1 MDNGFRWGTA
11 AAAAGLIFLLG
22 ALIVVLIDG
31 SWRIFS
37 TFGLSFLTGTNWN
50 IVPGH
55 ESFGAVPFIYGTL
68 VTSFVAVVLAVPVS
82 VGLALLLNEVRSGW
96 LRDPLATFV
105 DVLAAIPSIVY
116 GLWGLFILKPFLDRY
131 IEPFLQDTLGRIPVV
146 GHIFSG
152 PTTGPDLFSAGVILA
167 IMIVPIVTAVTR
179 EVVATVPRELREAA
193 KAIGATR
200 WETNRLAVL
209 PYARSGIV
217 GATMLGLGR
226 ALGETIA
233 VSMLVGNTT
242 RISTSLFGAGV
253 TIPSWIASSFRD
265 ATSVGLHRTALLGLA
280 LILIVLTFGLAAL
293 SRLLVGRDPRISV
306 SATVEVAIAEAES
319 GRRERPMSAVVRP
332 RSSGSSAAGA
342 ARRTGRSAP
351 SCGPAHSS
359 R

>member
-1 MDNGFRWGTA
+1 VATSQLTTAEGAPPFGRRSQLVDRGFRWTTA
-11 AAAAGLIFLLG
+11 LVASGLILLLA
-22 ALIVVLIDG
+22 ALIVVLIQG
-31 SWRIFS
+31 STRIFS
-37 TFGLSFLTGTNWN
+37 AFGLSFITGTNWN

-131 IEPFLQDTLGRIPVV
+131 VQPFLQTILGWIPLV
-146 GHIFSG
+146 GRLFSG
-152 PTTGPDLFSAGVILA
+152 TTNGPDLFSAGVILA

-200 WETNRLAVL
+200 WETVRIAVL

-233 VSMLVGNTT
+233 VSLLVGNTT
-242 RISTSLFGAGV
+242 RISASLFGPGV

-265 ATSVGLHRTALLGLA
+265 ATSVGFHRSALLGLA
-280 LILIVLTFGLAAL
+280 LILIALTFGLAAL
-293 SRLLVGRDPRISV
+293 SRLLVRRDPRISA
-306 SATVEVAIAEAES
+306 SATVEVAVAEVEEGS
-319 GRRERPMSAVVRP
+319 GGRER
-332 RSSGSSAAGA
+332 
-342 ARRTGRSAP
+342 
-351 SCGPAHSS
+351 
-359 R
+359 